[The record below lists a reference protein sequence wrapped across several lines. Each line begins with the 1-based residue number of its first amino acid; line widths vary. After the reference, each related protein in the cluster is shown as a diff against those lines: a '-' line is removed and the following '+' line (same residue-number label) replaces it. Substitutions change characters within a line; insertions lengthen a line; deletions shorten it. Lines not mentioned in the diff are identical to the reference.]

1 MCAYYARVEPSSP
14 VPLLLQRAKRLA
26 SMDFLAIVRELADQG
41 FAQVANVAGI
51 RADESES

>member
-1 MCAYYARVEPSSP
+1 

-41 FAQVANVAGI
+41 FAQVATVAGI
-51 RADESES
+51 RVEER